1 MQQVT
6 RRQLGATL
14 AAAAA
19 LPAAAQTPAQTPAA
33 PDLLKTARDRMKAA
47 SDALAKEQIPMAT
60 EPAVVFH
67 AE

>member
-1 MQQVT
+1 MQVT
-6 RRQLGATL
+6 RRQLAVTL
-14 AAAAA
+14 AAGAAA
-19 LPAAAQTPAQTPAA
+19 SAALAQTPAPT
-33 PDLLKTARDRMKAA
+33 DLLQAARDRMKAA